1 MKTPEKKK
9 ESPDKTTGWLIV
21 SGIAFVLSI
30 LASSILIFY
39 GKQLESI
46 GIVGNIYYIILIP
59 LGLSSAAFLGG
70 AMKSYASYTTN
81 ESFAYGKLKLAG
93 PVVIFALVVGGGFIM
108 PNFGKENQ
116 FDLKFRIL
124 SDDKATHLFNEGKI
138 ILYIGQEP
146 KTANINDGEASFY
159 NIPESYNNKSVKIL
173 PVIDK
178 FQLSGSDEVLIS
190 SKDSYIDV
198 KVERTKESMVTVIR
212 GSITNMEN
220 EPVQNALVNFDSGLA
235 TGYTDQNGDFSFTV
249 PKPAGEKVKLKVL
262 VDGLV
267 KFDEQVTLSSSI
279 PINLKL

>member
-1 MKTPEKKK
+1 MNSPKKK
-9 ESPDKTTGWLIV
+9 DGDSDKTTAWLVV

-39 GKQLESI
+39 GNQLESI
-46 GIVGNIYYIILIP
+46 GITGNIYYIILVP

-70 AMKSYASYTTN
+70 AMKSYASYTSN

-93 PVVIFALVVGGGFIM
+93 PVVIFALVVGGGFFM
-108 PNFGKENQ
+108 PNLGKEKQ
-116 FDLKFRIL
+116 FSLKFRMV
-124 SDDKATHLFNEGKI
+124 SNDRATHLFNDGKI

-146 KTANINDGEASFY
+146 KTANINDGEAAFY
-159 NIPESYNNKSVKIL
+159 NIPESYNNQMVKIL

-178 FQLSGSDEVLIS
+178 FQLAGPDEILIS
-190 SKDSYIDV
+190 KKASYIDV
-198 KVERTKESMVTVIR
+198 EVERTEESMVTLIR

-220 EPVQNALVNFDSGLA
+220 APVQNALVNFDSGLA

-267 KFDEQVTLSSSI
+267 KYDEQITLSSSI